1 MTDLPERLREALAAR
16 VPGVTAEWTA
26 VPAAV
31 LVPLIRAA
39 GEWGVLYTRR
49 TESVETHRGQ
59 VSFPGGRLESGE
71 PPAAGAL
78 REAEEELGIR
88 PEDVTV
94 VGQMDSL
101 LTVTQYA
108 VTPIVATLPW
118 PYTFRPHPAEVASVF
133 HVPLAWLADPAH
145 LETRRR
151 EPFGLGPSVPVNYF
165 EPYLGEVIWGV
176 TARITLDLLTL
187 LGMRTA

>member
-1 MTDLPERLREALAAR
+1 MTGLPERLREALAAR
-16 VPGVTAEWTA
+16 APGVTPERPA

-31 LVPLIRAA
+31 LVPLVQDA

-59 VSFPGGRLESGE
+59 VSFPGGRLEAGE
-71 PPAAGAL
+71 SPAAGAL

-88 PEDVTV
+88 PEDVRV

-118 PYTFRPHPAEVASVF
+118 PYPFHPHPVEVASVF
-133 HVPLAWLADPAH
+133 RVPLSWLADPAN
-145 LETRRR
+145 LETRLRDPLVPGPAIPVFFFQ
-151 EPFGLGPSVPVNYF
+151 PF
-165 EPYLGEVIWGV
+165 LGEVIWGA
-176 TARITLDLLTL
+176 TARITIDLLAL